1 MVVGNHIPEEVL
13 SFLSAYIDSAFR
25 LDILLLLM
33 SRGERWLTAEDVAR
47 ELRLFPEPVAREL
60 QALSEHGLI
69 ERSTEPAPTFRYRPS
84 NMELDRVAR
93 LLERTY
99 TERRTTVVTLIYSR
113 PNDKLRGFADAFK
126 LRGETVKN
134 DKKTR
139 DDK

>member
-1 MVVGNHIPEEVL
+1 MTVGNHISEEVL
-13 SFLSAYIDSAFR
+13 GFLSAYIDSAFR

-33 SRGERWLTAEDVAR
+33 SQPERWLSAEDVAR

-60 QALSEHGLI
+60 QILTGYSLLEG
-69 ERSTEPAPTFRYRPS
+69 STEPKPTFRYRPS
-84 NMELDRVAR
+84 SADLDRIAR

-99 TERRTTVVTLIYSR
+99 AERRTTVVTLIYSR

-126 LRGETVKN
+126 LRGEAVKT
-134 DKKTR
+134 DKKTG

>member
-1 MVVGNHIPEEVL
+1 VVVDNHISEEVL
-13 SFLSAYIDSAFR
+13 SFLSAYIDSVFR

-33 SRGERWLTAEDVAR
+33 SQPERWLSTEDVAR

-60 QALSEHGLI
+60 QVLTEHGLI
-69 ERSTEPAPTFRYRPS
+69 EGATEPQPTFRYRPS
-84 NMELDRVAR
+84 STELDRIAR

-99 TERRTTVVTLIYSR
+99 AERRTTVITLIYSR

-126 LRGETVKN
+126 LRGEAVKT